1 MGEGQ
6 LQLTVNSGDG
16 DTNPPHYCLALDLE
30 YFIELETEVH
40 EDFTFMEKATLQVPS
55 LGCKHLIV
63 LLHLR
68 IFY

>member
-30 YFIELETEVH
+30 YFIELETKVH
-40 EDFTFMEKATLQVPS
+40 EDFTFMEKATLLVHS
-55 LGCKHLIV
+55 LG
-63 LLHLR
+63 
-68 IFY
+68 